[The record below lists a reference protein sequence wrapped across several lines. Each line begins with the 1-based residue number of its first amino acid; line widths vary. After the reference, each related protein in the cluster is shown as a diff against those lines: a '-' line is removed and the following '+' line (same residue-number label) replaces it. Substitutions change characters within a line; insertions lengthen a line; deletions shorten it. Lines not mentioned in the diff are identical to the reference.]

1 MFGRYFVSI
10 NKFVIILASIVAGI
24 LLLLFALR
32 GQSVMLDRLNPTIPV
47 KPYYTVVETDG
58 KKLNDTQWEYQFVG
72 YDDQGEQN
80 TFIMIASK
88 NLRKGAYLE
97 VYAKGLNGKGWTEVT
112 PAGVPEKAQIKL
124 STPKES

>member
-1 MFGRYFVSI
+1 MSI
-10 NKFVIILASIVAGI
+10 NKFLIILAAVVASI
-24 LLLLFALR
+24 LLILFGLR

-58 KKLNDTQWEYQFVG
+58 KQLNNTQWEYKLIG
-72 YDDQGEQN
+72 YDDKGEKN

-88 NLRKGAYLE
+88 SLRKGAYLE

-112 PAGVPEKAQIKL
+112 PAGIPEKAQKNL
-124 STPKES
+124 SFLIALESNNTR

>member
-1 MFGRYFVSI
+1 MSI
-10 NKFVIILASIVAGI
+10 NKFVIMLAAIAAGI

-32 GQSVMLDRLNPTIPV
+32 GQSVMLDRLNPIIPV
-47 KPYYTVVETDG
+47 KPYYTIVQTDG
-58 KKLNDTQWEYQFVG
+58 KKLNDKQWEYQLVG
-72 YDDQGEQN
+72 YDEEGQQN

-112 PAGVPEKAQIKL
+112 PAGIPEKAQIKL
-124 STPKES
+124 SSPEES